1 MKLVGADRSD
11 PPTPSPA
18 VPPVASVLPPGQV
31 VHLNHSANL
40 TCVATGK
47 PQPQLSW
54 LHNGAPIEG
63 SSPGVTLTPTSLFI
77 TMATAE
83 DAGVYTCSAD
93 NGIGRVIAMATV
105 TILCKL
111 PAFLLIWL
119 CWLLLLILPFC
130 SPTRPARFC
139 HLSSSVREFHWC
151 DMVPRQQWGF
161 PHYRLFSRVPA
172 INGGISH
179 LGTCFHGNH
188 LHHAEW
194 PHPL

>member
-1 MKLVGADRSD
+1 MPVLRVEGWRVEGGAFVGACTIELVDRSD
-11 PPTPSPA
+11 PSTPSPA
-18 VPPVASVLPPGQV
+18 VPPAASVLPPSQV

-105 TILCKL
+105 TVLCESPAILVISVSSAVVTATDL
-111 PAFLLIWL
+111 AFLQ
-119 CWLLLLILPFC
+119 FHQ
-130 SPTRPARFC
+130 TRPF
-139 HLSSSVREFHWC
+139 LS
-151 DMVPRQQWGF
+151 P
-161 PHYRLFSRVPA
+161 
-172 INGGISH
+172 
-179 LGTCFHGNH
+179 
-188 LHHAEW
+188 
-194 PHPL
+194 